1 MDAGVAAVLGAAIGG
16 GLAGL
21 TAIGTSW
28 FNLKTTRQ
36 QLTAQQYEAMRQRRS
51 ESIRERREPRA
62 KCYTD
67 FMAGG
72 QRFVKALGQ
81 AHMQGTSDVH
91 SQARALDD
99 LLHPIVIWGPES
111 VAATARDVCAAA
123 SRLSHKIRTEEVPVP
138 AMHGLEVAE
147 RLRDFIEA
155 ARAALEE
162 DGNVP

>member
-1 MDAGVAAVLGAAIGG
+1 MGAAIGG

-21 TAIGTSW
+21 TAMGTSW

-36 QLTAQQYEAMRQRRS
+36 QLAAQQQEAARQRRS

-62 KCYTD
+62 KCYAD

-72 QRFVKALGQ
+72 QQFITVLRQ
-81 AHMQGTSDVH
+81 AQDQGPSAVH
-91 SQARALDD
+91 SQAKILDE
-99 LLHPIVIWGPES
+99 LRHPVVIWGPES
-111 VAATARDVCAAA
+111 VAAAAYAVCGAAG
-123 SRLSHKIRTEEVPVP
+123 SLSYKIRTEHVP
-138 AMHGLEVAE
+138 APIMHGLEVAE